1 MSLIS
6 NFARGVKV
14 ELIAK
19 LVTSY
24 EAYDG
29 GTLIKGVVPHNIRD
43 FFRKYGST
51 ARKFDHIADGNIYV
65 GYVRMPGR
73 PEFLAALILADD
85 NAVAVSFDSEHSESN
100 DFLSL
105 MAKKEFADRM
115 TVAVQKAAALMRT
128 AASSS
133 PVSTPPTVRP
143 ASTAAASPASKS
155 GDVTGWLVLIFVGL
169 AAVALLIP
177 ILSQQGSASSEQTQ
191 TGTGAFDAAA
201 VPVAPYATETYDAL
215 PQPDP
220 RTGVVEGITF
230 GMADSIMG
238 GVDDF
243 RAVYAEG
250 GMIGAE
256 ARSAECLR
264 RAEVSGQIHELDQCA
279 AFDFTAQFIDE
290 AVNTGQDFPLN
301 GYFQGANVR
310 LEQAYARYPEHTV
323 ERFAM
328 IRGQTAVVL
337 QDLASRP
344 GN

>member
-24 EAYDG
+24 EAFDG
-29 GTLIKGVVPHNIRD
+29 GTLIRGVAPHNIRD

-51 ARKFDHIADGNIYV
+51 VRKFDHIADGDIYV

-73 PEFLAALILADD
+73 SEFLTALILAGD
-85 NAVAVSFDSEHSESN
+85 NAVAVSFDSEVGESN
-100 DFLSL
+100 DFLTL

-115 TVAVQKAAALMRT
+115 TAAVQKAAALMR
-128 AASSS
+128 AASPPP
-133 PVSTPPTVRP
+133 PVSAQPTVRP
-143 ASTAAASPASKS
+143 ASSTTPGPEPRRNDAM
-155 GDVTGWLVLIFVGL
+155 GWLVLICV
-169 AAVALLIP
+169 AIVAVIVLVP
-177 ILSQQGSASSEQTQ
+177 MLSQRQPAASSGQTL
-191 TGTGAFDAAA
+191 TGTGAFDPAT
-201 VPVAPYATETYDAL
+201 VPLASYATETDVL

-243 RAVYAEG
+243 NAVYSEG
-250 GMIGAE
+250 GMTGAE
-256 ARSAECLR
+256 ARSAQCLR
-264 RAEVSGQIHELDQCA
+264 QAEASGQIHELDQCA
-279 AFDFTAQFIDE
+279 AFDFTAQLVDE
-290 AVNTGQDFPLN
+290 AVQPSHGFPLN
-301 GYFQGANVR
+301 AYFQSANAR
-310 LEQAYARYPEHTV
+310 LDQAYSRYPEHSV

-328 IRGQTAVVL
+328 IRAQTAVVL
-337 QDLASRP
+337 QDLMSRSR
-344 GN
+344 N